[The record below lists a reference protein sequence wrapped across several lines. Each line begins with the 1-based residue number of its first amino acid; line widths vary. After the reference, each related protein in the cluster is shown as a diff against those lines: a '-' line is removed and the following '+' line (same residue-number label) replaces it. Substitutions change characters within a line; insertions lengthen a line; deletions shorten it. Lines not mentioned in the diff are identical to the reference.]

1 MSRLI
6 SSISVSSSSCF
17 RFRSSNLSN
26 FSCIRSLAS
35 PSPAP
40 AMYNCV
46 FSRVIQGIFRVNGL
60 NEFKD
65 SVKDV
70 EFVVSGNQC
79 SVATK
84 IENGPKTNT
93 KILWFLKMDRRRIR
107 RIFVNS
113 KILRRSS
120 KIANSS
126 NIFEDTKIFKGKW
139 KIFVVKIFFQ
149 AAT

>member
-1 MSRLI
+1 M
-6 SSISVSSSSCF
+6 
-17 RFRSSNLSN
+17 SN

-70 EFVVSGNQC
+70 EIVVSGNTQSYRSLRLSAC
-79 SVATK
+79 K
-84 IENGPKTNT
+84 IVT
-93 KILWFLKMDRRRIR
+93 ILSLFLEQS
-107 RIFVNS
+107 NH
-113 KILRRSS
+113 LSS
-120 KIANSS
+120 
-126 NIFEDTKIFKGKW
+126 
-139 KIFVVKIFFQ
+139 
-149 AAT
+149 

>member
-1 MSRLI
+1 MTNLCVMLPWINLLETQEVFIVTSSSTSACPMSRLI

-70 EFVVSGNQC
+70 EFVVSGNTQSYRSLRLSAC
-79 SVATK
+79 K
-84 IENGPKTNT
+84 IVT
-93 KILWFLKMDRRRIR
+93 ILSLFLEQS
-107 RIFVNS
+107 NH
-113 KILRRSS
+113 L
-120 KIANSS
+120 SS
-126 NIFEDTKIFKGKW
+126 N
-139 KIFVVKIFFQ
+139 
-149 AAT
+149 